1 MMQYENILE
10 NDEIKLRA
18 LEPEDISLLYV
29 WENDT
34 KLWEVGSTIAPFSKK
49 LLRDYIENSH
59 LDIYEAK
66 QLRLMIDDK
75 QSQTTIGSID
85 LYDFDP
91 HNRRA
96 GIGILVTEEFQ
107 NKGFAKK
114 SLQILLHYC
123 KLMLLLHQ
131 VYVEI
136 PKSNEACLALFR
148 SADFQQIGI
157 KKDWLARGHEYEDV
171 VVMQKLL

>member
-1 MMQYENILE
+1 MIYENILE

-18 LEPEDISLLYV
+18 IEPSDVDLLYA

-34 KLWEVGSTIAPFSKK
+34 SIWDVSSTIIPFSKK
-49 LLRDYIENSH
+49 TIRDYVNNSQ

-75 QSQTTIGSID
+75 SSLLTIGAID
-85 LYDFDP
+85 LYEFDP

-96 GIGILVTEEFQ
+96 GIGIFVIKEFQ
-107 NKGFAKK
+107 NRGFATK
-114 SLQILLHYC
+114 SLQLLLHYC
-123 KLMLLLHQ
+123 KTMLLLHQ
-131 VYVEI
+131 VYAEV
-136 PKSNEACLALFR
+136 PQSNEACLALFR

-171 VVMQKLL
+171 VVMQKIL